1 MVDSC
6 PLIVA
11 GEKVDRTA
19 VVALHRLLHCL
30 AAVRDDDGMV
40 FFVWRIVF

>member
-11 GEKVDRTA
+11 GAMVNRTA
-19 VVALHRLLHCL
+19 VVVLRRLHCL
-30 AAVRDDDGMV
+30 AAVREWMDGWS
-40 FFVWRIVF
+40 FLFGG

>member
-11 GEKVDRTA
+11 GEKVNRTA
-19 VVALHRLLHCL
+19 VVALLRLLHCL
-30 AAVRDDDGMV
+30 AVGWS
-40 FFVWRIVF
+40 FLFGG